1 MRLPLR
7 SALTPYATAIF
18 AVAVAILGTLLV
30 RPVIKPITTPLFLA
44 AIVFTAW
51 RCGKWPGLVTTL
63 LSGLA
68 IDYVFISPRYHLSG
82 HWDNIGRISL
92 FMIEG
97 AILCWLIDSRL
108 QAANEVRQS
117 REELRAL
124 YGDLQSLIE
133 HERARIAR
141 EFFRRFREL
150 SQGAFRVTEPFRS
163 GRRSFALQAN
173 LLQ

>member
-1 MRLPLR
+1 M
-7 SALTPYATAIF
+7 A
-18 AVAVAILGTLLV
+18 
-30 RPVIKPITTPLFLA
+30 
-44 AIVFTAW
+44 
-51 RCGKWPGLVTTL
+51 GLVTTL

-150 SQGAFRVTEPFRS
+150 SQGAFRVTEPCRS